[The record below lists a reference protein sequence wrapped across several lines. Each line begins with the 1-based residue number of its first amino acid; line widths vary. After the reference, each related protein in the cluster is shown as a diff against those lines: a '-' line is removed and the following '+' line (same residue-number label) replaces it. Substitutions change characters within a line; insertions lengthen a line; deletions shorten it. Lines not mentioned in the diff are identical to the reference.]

1 MLKNSFGKN
10 NTMGPPLKGIS
21 PFAPKILKST
31 LFTALTQ
38 MLWQYLWEYGV
49 QSIDILLFGDF
60 FLLISLLLDSE
71 LVLLWGIR
79 KLITFE
85 SANFKLIQSSTH
97 LMIIPKFLLKPSIVI
112 FCFHFQQRSD
122 ESEENE
128 DSKVNRKEEYKNGRE
143 KEGRENGNVNHHT
156 TEQPSKKR
164 KEDFSESKS
173 EVKKPS
179 SEKKKVCKP
188 FDYHTLLLQN

>member
-1 MLKNSFGKN
+1 MQ
-10 NTMGPPLKGIS
+10 
-21 PFAPKILKST
+21 ILS
-31 LFTALTQ
+31 
-38 MLWQYLWEYGV
+38 
-49 QSIDILLFGDF
+49 
-60 FLLISLLLDSE
+60 
-71 LVLLWGIR
+71 
-79 KLITFE
+79 
-85 SANFKLIQSSTH
+85 LIQSSAH
-97 LMIIPKFLLKPSIVI
+97 LMIIPWFPVEPSRIFFKFT
-112 FCFHFQQRSD
+112 QRSD

-179 SEKKKVCKP
+179 PEKKKVCKP